1 MRFFSLRTT
10 ISSLVYEI
18 FLLIMCVE
26 ASLDY
31 GRLRRPG
38 KLMIKNKTLGG
49 SDAPNITSSYRRR
62 TLQVGKLRPPTAGG
76 TSKVCKT
83 LHAHVRMHGH
93 QWVVCRSF
101 SLYTYVCTYM
111 CVLGICYI
119 CLFHQLYDYE
129 CTVVY
134 CVVYAEYWPIDIRSV
149 ASSVLWTC
157 TILASLI
164 RIAALTLLLTFSE
177 KLHSVGLPQL
187 HVCLWTTILS
197 CATHP
202 AGCVCLCCST
212 VLHLWLACACAGA
225 GVSGGR
231 CPAGSS
237 GEACCS
243 NVWTQAAKRRGCDS
257 RYVRIFTAFYVCDCG
272 CSCSVAIERQPSLG
286 QAKCECEVIWL
297 WEFYNRLMQD

>member
-134 CVVYAEYWPIDIRSV
+134 CVVYAEYWPIDIRTV

-164 RIAALTLLLTFSE
+164 GIAALTLLLTFSE

-187 HVCLWTTILS
+187 HVCLWTTVVS

-212 VLHLWLACACAGA
+212 VLQLATGLCLCRRRGQRKKMPSRQFWRSLLLECLDTSSQAKRLWL
-225 GVSGGR
+225 
-231 CPAGSS
+231 
-237 GEACCS
+237 
-243 NVWTQAAKRRGCDS
+243 Q
-257 RYVRIFTAFYVCDCG
+257 VRTYFHCIL
-272 CSCSVAIERQPSLG
+272 RM
-286 QAKCECEVIWL
+286 WL
-297 WEFYNRLMQD
+297 WL